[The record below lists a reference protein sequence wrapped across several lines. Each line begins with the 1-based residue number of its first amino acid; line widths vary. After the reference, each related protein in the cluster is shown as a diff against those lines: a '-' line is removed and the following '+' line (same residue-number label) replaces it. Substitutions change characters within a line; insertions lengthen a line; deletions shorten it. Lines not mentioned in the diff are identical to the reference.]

1 MPQRKA
7 RKRAMSLSGSFAM
20 PLKKQKKQSW
30 LNRNRALQEF
40 AVQPPGITTVSTQGR
55 GAENR
60 DFHKRRRGR
69 LGANTRR
76 NEWQDSKDFNRAIAQ
91 TPAGSTSSSWVERVR
106 KGQRDPVKDT
116 RRVHVPKSM
125 MDEYKGLVKRGIV
138 TPTKRHTAPYHH
150 EVEPS
155 KRQSQN
161 TSRELTRHRQGLHE
175 FVMKRGKK
183 WPDYG
188 EVGHPS
194 GAGSLG
200 FHEFFEFKMDKNP
213 RNMRIHKDKVRRIKA
228 GMKLPSLTG
237 EQTWMPDY
245 KALEARNK
253 KLYSQEFNDSY
264 FFTEGVVAQ
273 LSGMVPLSSNV
284 KPKIKMPT
292 PGENQ
297 GKELPEATVPQEEKK
312 EGFVKR
318 QVRRTDSIMDLL
330 RGNKRGI
337 PGEDEP
343 PSGSFHEF
351 RSKRD
356 YKKNLRNTN
365 RTPHSMKGRKKKRPP
380 RKMALR
386 ARRNFADWHDWFP
399 DEKTTKR
406 EWKSWY
412 PDDKGRPPAGNF
424 WEFKSSF
431 DVAKPSVAPYSVQ
444 HRRAKV
450 ASLGKPANPRPT
462 KQKGYM
468 NQPMLDYMDYS
479 KNPKTA
485 LALDSALMLTPI
497 GWAKKAYSGVKAGK
511 AALGAARA
519 TSAGMKVSKTLGPK
533 VRGGSNVARA
543 NAVEGTTR
551 FNRAASKTAR
561 MGRGT
566 GKITPGMDRARAS
579 LATAKKKASEKL
591 SKKGGGAANKV
602 GKLGRLGRLARGMGK
617 FYLLDKALGIPG
629 AVARGL
635 GGAARGRGGAG
646 SGKSGVRPQSMI
658 RRIRRSR
665 PDATGGGG
673 AAVSRHH
680 VRGQQEET
688 KFKKLRRLGKTVART
703 GANVFDQLTNQGR
716 RKQEI
721 EDQQRA

>member
-20 PLKKQKKQSW
+20 PLKKQKKQAW
-30 LNRNRALQEF
+30 LNRNRA
-40 AVQPPGITTVSTQGR
+40 
-55 GAENR
+55 
-60 DFHKRRRGR
+60 
-69 LGANTRR
+69 
-76 NEWQDSKDFNRAIAQ
+76 
-91 TPAGSTSSSWVERVR
+91 
-106 KGQRDPVKDT
+106 
-116 RRVHVPKSM
+116 
-125 MDEYKGLVKRGIV
+125 
-138 TPTKRHTAPYHH
+138 
-150 EVEPS
+150 
-155 KRQSQN
+155 
-161 TSRELTRHRQGLHE
+161 LHE

-194 GAGSLG
+194 GASSLG
-200 FHEFFEFKMDKNP
+200 FHEFFEFKMNKNP
-213 RNMRIHKDKVRRIKA
+213 RNMRLHKDKVRRIKA
-228 GMKLPSLTG
+228 GIKPG
-237 EQTWMPDY
+237 EQSWMPDY
-245 KALEARNK
+245 KAMEARNK

-356 YKKNLRNTN
+356 YKKNMRNPN
-365 RTPHSMKGRKKKRPP
+365 KTPHSMKGRKKKRPP

-424 WEFKSSF
+424 WEFKSPF

-450 ASLGKPANPRPT
+450 ANLGKPANPQSKRPNPNT
-462 KQKGYM
+462 AHGWMQ
-468 NQPMLDYMDYS
+468 QPMGDYLDFG

-485 LALDSALMLTPI
+485 AAITAIPFLGAA
-497 GWAKKAYSGVKAGK
+497 GRVASGVKTGA
-511 AALGAARA
+511 AALRAARA
-519 TSAGMKVSKTLGPK
+519 TSAGMKVSKVLGPK
-533 VRGGSNVARA
+533 IRGGSNVARA

-561 MGRGT
+561 MGRGA

-635 GGAARGRGGAG
+635 GGAARGSGGAG
-646 SGKSGVRPQSMI
+646 SGKSGVRSQSML
-658 RRIRRSR
+658 RKIRRSR
-665 PDATGGGG
+665 PDETSGGG

-688 KFKKLRRLGKTVART
+688 KFKKLRRFGKTVART
-703 GANVFDQLTNQGR
+703 GANIFDQLTNQGR